1 MNIVVINSG
10 SSSVKF
16 TCMSSEDFSVIASG
30 LVERVGLNN
39 TLFHYKRHDS
49 EKITRGVTVKDTSQ
63 AVTLISASLCD
74 AKVGVMKSPDDIIAI
89 GHRVVHGGEK
99 ITAPAIIDGQVKSV
113 IKRCSK
119 MAPLHNPPNLE
130 GIEACERV
138 FPGVPQVA
146 VFDTAFHSTMPAKAY
161 LYAIPIEIYRK
172 DHIRRYGFHGTSH
185 KYVSYEAAR
194 YLNMDIKTVKII
206 SCHLGNGCSIAA
218 INKGR
223 CIDTSMGFTPLE
235 GLMMGTR
242 CGDLD
247 PTIILYLLEQKQMT
261 IEEVNEMLNKKSGML
276 GLADIGSSDL
286 RDVEQKILE
295 GNISAEVALEVFC
308 YRIKKYIGA
317 YIAAMGG
324 VNIIIFTAGIGENS
338 NQVRAS
344 VCHDMEE
351 MGIILDAEK
360 NISLNNSKGD
370 ISKPESKVKILII
383 PTSEELEIARETMDV
398 LNMHDNPR

>member
-1 MNIVVINSG
+1 MNILVINSG

-16 TCMSSEDFSVIASG
+16 TCMSSEDFSVLASG

-39 TLFHYKRHDS
+39 TLFHYRRRDS
-49 EKITRGVTVKDTSQ
+49 EKITKSVTVKDTSQ
-63 AVTLISASLCD
+63 AVTLISAWLCD
-74 AKVGVMKSPDDIIAI
+74 ARMGVMKSPDEIVAI

-99 ITAPAIIDGQVKSV
+99 ITAPAFIDGHVKSV
-113 IKRCSK
+113 IREYFG

-138 FPGVPQVA
+138 FPGIPQVA
-146 VFDTAFHSTMPAKAY
+146 VFDTAFHSSMPAKAY
-161 LYAIPIEIYRK
+161 LYAIPIEIYRN

-185 KYVSYEAAR
+185 KYVSHEAAR
-194 YLNMDIKTVKII
+194 YLNLDIRTLKII

-218 INKGR
+218 INGGY

-247 PTIILYLLEQKQMT
+247 PAIIFYLLKNKKMA
-261 IEEVNEMLNKKSGML
+261 IEEVNELLNKKSGML
-276 GLADIGSSDL
+276 GLANVGSSDL

-295 GNISAEVALEVFC
+295 GNASAQIAFEVFC

-324 VNIIIFTAGIGENS
+324 ADIIIFTAGIGENS
-338 NQVRAS
+338 DRVRAY
-344 VCHDMEE
+344 VCNDMEGL
-351 MGIILDAEK
+351 GIILDTEK
-360 NISLNNSKGD
+360 NVTLNNSRGD

-383 PTSEELEIARETMDV
+383 PTNEELEIARETMDV
-398 LNMHDNPR
+398 LTLHNNDR

>member
-1 MNIVVINSG
+1 VNILVINSG

-16 TCMSSEDFSVIASG
+16 TCMGSEDFSVLASG

-39 TLFHYKRHDS
+39 TLFHYQRQGS
-49 EKITRGVTVKDTSQ
+49 EKITKGVAVKDTSQ
-63 AVTLISASLCD
+63 AVTLISAWLCD
-74 AKVGVMKSPDDIIAI
+74 AKVGVMRSPDDIIAI

-99 ITAPAIIDGQVKSV
+99 ITAPVLIDRQVKSV
-113 IKRCSK
+113 IKGCSE

-138 FPGVPQVA
+138 FPGIPQVA

-161 LYAIPIEIYRK
+161 LYAIPIEIYQN

-185 KYVSYEAAR
+185 KYVSYQAAR
-194 YLNMDIKTVKII
+194 YLNLDINSLKII

-218 INKGR
+218 VNKGR

-247 PTIILYLLEQKQMT
+247 PAIIFYLLEHKQMAT
-261 IEEVNEMLNKKSGML
+261 EEVNELLNKKSGML

-286 RDVEQKILE
+286 RDVEQKIME
-295 GNISAEVALEVFC
+295 GNVHAKVAFEVFC

-324 VNIIIFTAGIGENS
+324 VDIIIFTAGIGENS
-338 NQVRAS
+338 DRVRAS
-344 VCHDMEE
+344 VCQQMEGL
-351 MGIILDAEK
+351 GIILDTQK
-360 NISLNNSKGD
+360 NIALNRSKGE
-370 ISKPESKVKILII
+370 ISKQESKVKILII
-383 PTSEELEIARETMDV
+383 PTNEELEIARETMDV
-398 LNMHDNPR
+398 LNLNEKAR